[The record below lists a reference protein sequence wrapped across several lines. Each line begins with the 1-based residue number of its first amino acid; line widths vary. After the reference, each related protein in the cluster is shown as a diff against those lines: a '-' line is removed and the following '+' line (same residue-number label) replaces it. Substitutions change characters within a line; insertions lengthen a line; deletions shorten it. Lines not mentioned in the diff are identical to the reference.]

1 MPAKNAE
8 NSKVPNMSVIQNARN
23 LTNMIS
29 LVCGSGESGR
39 PFGKEG
45 VNGEFNACLWRAAVR
60 PLGV

>member
-45 VNGEFNACLWRAAVR
+45 VNGEFNARVWWTSGC
-60 PLGV
+60 PPGV